1 MGHSAADTKYFY
13 QTYIFK
19 IIVKKNRKKFYT
31 QPFQK
36 TSDIFNRRF
45 KI

>member
-13 QTYIFK
+13 QTYIFR
-19 IIVKKNRKKFYT
+19 IIVKKIEKYFYT

-36 TSDIFNRRF
+36 TSDILN
-45 KI
+45 